1 MSISTNTT
9 KGNSTDGFIETIVE
23 TTEDTWEEVAQG
35 VGIIRPKSALLW
47 RCPKCDTWNVSTHKN
62 STLDRTLQLGS
73 RVAKFTVQ
81 KQQPCKGCGAHGMRL
96 HSTQQSRIIAQVDA
110 RKRKQVLNLNAV
122 AEELNALQ
130 DDTGEPA
137 TEYDANKAWFSMNKL
152 LKQGKGR
159 KWWGMPFR
167 RWAKT
172 LEQGRCL

>member
-1 MSISTNTT
+1 
-9 KGNSTDGFIETIVE
+9 
-23 TTEDTWEEVAQG
+23 
-35 VGIIRPKSALLW
+35 
-47 RCPKCDTWNVSTHKN
+47 
-62 STLDRTLQLGS
+62 
-73 RVAKFTVQ
+73 
-81 KQQPCKGCGAHGMRL
+81 MRL

-172 LEQGRCL
+172 LEQGGCV